1 MQMEPVLEKAGA
13 VVAKGRNDIVKAIQS
28 ENKSARAVKEP
39 RDEVIKF
46 NLKHLSK
53 HWNFSEV
60 QSLCTQAQNKLKW
73 SRRAKHWSCISMPI
87 LCMSGGNILEIWCS
101 EITSQ
106 AILGTILEAYSLCK
120 NYLVQKHNAIPVAE
134 PLQISKLQW
143 LMGQTGE
150 LWQQIICK
158 ILKSWTW

>member
-28 ENKSARAVKEP
+28 ENKSARAVKKP

-60 QSLCTQAQNKLKW
+60 QSLCTQAQNKLK
-73 SRRAKHWSCISMPI
+73 
-87 LCMSGGNILEIWCS
+87 
-101 EITSQ
+101 
-106 AILGTILEAYSLCK
+106 
-120 NYLVQKHNAIPVAE
+120 
-134 PLQISKLQW
+134 
-143 LMGQTGE
+143 
-150 LWQQIICK
+150 
-158 ILKSWTW
+158 